1 MSFFLSEQYS
11 FCHCNSTSG
20 LHAAVAPAA
29 TRLID
34 DLAYDGEDVRTTI
47 AHDLRKAVNKTNAC
61 IIDLCCGVGMSTRAL
76 AHAFQDAQYICG
88 IDTSPEMISMARCIT
103 KYNAIFNPMQDLLN
117 ASGNGIGNGEKHRPD
132 VSFLQMVAEIRN
144 TARGFTTK
152 LPLSHLYPPACTY
165 ALGNAERILTAP
177 PQTFDLVTIMYAF
190 HEIPKSARSRILRE
204 ARRLLAPGGTLAI
217 VDICPE
223 GYVPSPSML
232 AGEPYVLE
240 YQRNVERQIEGFRG
254 FHDLEAR
261 DVVPGLLRMWTLTR
275 NRNIRNNS
283 RMAKNQEE
291 CVMAGDAL

>member
-1 MSFFLSEQYS
+1 MNISKSHTVISFHACVIFS
-11 FCHCNSTSG
+11 FSHQHSFHHCDSTPG

-29 TRLID
+29 TKLID

-76 AHAFQDAQYICG
+76 AHAFQDAQYIIG

-103 KYNAIFNPMQDLLN
+103 KCNAIFNPNVNLN
-117 ASGNGIGNGEKHRPD
+117 VNGNGEKHRPD

-144 TARGFTTK
+144 TARGLTTK
-152 LPLSHLYPPACTY
+152 LPYLYPPACTY

-177 PQTFDLVTIMYAF
+177 AQTFDLVTIMYAF
-190 HEIPKSARSRILRE
+190 HEIPQSARSRILRE
-204 ARRLLAPGGTLAI
+204 ARRLLVPGGTLAI

-232 AGEPYVLE
+232 AGEPLVFQYVRFTR
-240 YQRNVERQIEGFRG
+240 QRPLPV
-254 FHDLEAR
+254 
-261 DVVPGLLRMWTLTR
+261 DVG
-275 NRNIRNNS
+275 
-283 RMAKNQEE
+283 
-291 CVMAGDAL
+291 G